1 MNAKQEK
8 TIATKRI
15 HFAKTLL
22 GRFYACARLA
32 LNRLAM
38 DVEVSMIL
46 ILRISNVW
54 YLEIYKIFVL

>member
-1 MNAKQEK
+1 MNAEQEK

-22 GRFYACARLA
+22 GRFYVCARLA

-38 DVEVSMIL
+38 DVEVSIIL
-46 ILRISNVW
+46 ILRISNVR
-54 YLEIYKIFVL
+54 Y